1 MIEYHD
7 PSGDEQD
14 DLLQPDTD
22 LPGEPDPLPEHVP
35 PPLDDIGSPKHAD
48 VAPELHFPGD
58 EIAGPAVSADLD
70 PAAPWPDDGE
80 FATWLGAPEPAGAAD
95 SPAAG
100 DGVAEQLRAAPEG
113 GALPPADELV
123 DWTLRH
129 LREGNG

>member
-22 LPGEPDPLPEHVP
+22 LPGEPDALPEHAP
-35 PPLDDIGSPKHAD
+35 PPLDDLGSPHAD

-58 EIAGPAVSADLD
+58 EIAEPAASADLD

-95 SPAAG
+95 PAAAG
-100 DGVAEQLRAAPEG
+100 DAVVEQLRSAPEG
-113 GALPPADELV
+113 EALRPADELV

-129 LREGNG
+129 LADRDG